1 MKFFFTVCDNAAEET
16 CPIWP
21 GQSMTAHWGVREPAA
36 GAGAPD
42 QIARAFRV
50 AFLTLDRRI
59 TLFLSLPLSSISRLA
74 LKKEIE
80 STSAGDKSTAT
91 QESYCLRFLYWAI

>member
-1 MKFFFTVCDNAAEET
+1 
-16 CPIWP
+16 
-21 GQSMTAHWGVREPAA
+21 MTAHWGVREPAA
-36 GAGAPD
+36 VAGARD
-42 QIARAFRV
+42 QIARAFRE

-80 STSAGDKSTAT
+80 HIGR
-91 QESYCLRFLYWAI
+91 Q